1 MFFYN
6 EDAEINSDRLNVLYD
21 LINNWEDE
29 VVEFK
34 EAENDYDKDKIGK
47 YFSAIS
53 NEANLKGVQFGWLIF
68 GVKNKTREIV
78 GSNYRSTKGLAAAL
92 FRIHGAVA
100 FRCFYHII
108 ILETCQR
115 QK

>member
-47 YFSAIS
+47 
-53 NEANLKGVQFGWLIF
+53 IF
-68 GVKNKTREIV
+68 
-78 GSNYRSTKGLAAAL
+78 
-92 FRIHGAVA
+92 F
-100 FRCFYHII
+100 CD
-108 ILETCQR
+108 Q
-115 QK
+115 